1 MLNIAICDDDIQI
14 AGQMEMMI
22 QNIAKRNYV
31 DTDIEVFWNGK
42 SLADTVASGDSF
54 DIIFLDIE
62 MDKED
67 GISAAKRIRMN
78 NIFMLG
84 FSVNNNQARINS
96 AITVIILL
104 GMNVLIF
111 YIYMKLAD
119 DLRLRRM
126 TAVYEQQLDLCERH
140 QQEREL
146 STLQL
151 RDVRHNMKNN
161 LVSILAYVVIMYFD
175 RAKMKKSTFEFIV
188 KVKGEL
194 GQLVPILAVIEEG
207 SAQDIF
213 SVLEAGIFDYIEV
226 TDNLQKYAKKI
237 EELFL
242 WGWYL
247 RKYEFLEKRGCRE
260 IDNLKQEQ

>member
-1 MLNIAICDDDIQI
+1 METVLLFCDD
-14 AGQMEMMI
+14 E
-22 QNIAKRNYV
+22 K
-31 DTDIEVFWNGK
+31 
-42 SLADTVASGDSF
+42 LF
-54 DIIFLDIE
+54 DIT
-62 MDKED
+62 
-67 GISAAKRIRMN
+67 KRITE
-78 NIFMLG
+78 G
-84 FSVNNNQARINS
+84 K
-96 AITVIILL
+96 
-104 GMNVLIF
+104 
-111 YIYMKLAD
+111 YKLVRRTYHNLKTNRYPFAD
-119 DLRLRRM
+119 
-126 TAVYEQQLDLCERH
+126 
-140 QQEREL
+140 
-146 STLQL
+146 
-151 RDVRHNMKNN
+151 
-161 LVSILAYVVIMYFD
+161 VVIMYFD

>member
-1 MLNIAICDDDIQI
+1 MWVNSILGYGADILLSFY
-14 AGQMEMMI
+14 AV
-22 QNIAKRNYV
+22 YL
-31 DTDIEVFWNGK
+31 FFCY
-42 SLADTVASGDSF
+42 F
-54 DIIFLDIE
+54 DIFFKRKK
-62 MDKED
+62 DKRLSVIGLVVFVLWQM
-67 GISAAKRIRMN
+67 GISTIIN
-78 NIFMLG
+78 FPVYVNI
-84 FSVNNNQARINS
+84 VV
-96 AITVIILL
+96 TIIVTWFA
-104 GMNVLIF
+104 VLI
-111 YIYMKLAD
+111 
-119 DLRLRRM
+119 
-126 TAVYEQQLDLCERH
+126 VYEGMWWNKCVFVIAFNAIWMFMETLC
-140 QQEREL
+140 
-146 STLQL
+146 
-151 RDVRHNMKNN
+151 NY
-161 LVSILAYVVIMYFD
+161 ILMIYCEKYAYVQPLGSLIS
-175 RAKMKKSTFEFIV
+175 KTFIV

>member
-1 MLNIAICDDDIQI
+1 MLFCDD
-14 AGQMEMMI
+14 E
-22 QNIAKRNYV
+22 K
-31 DTDIEVFWNGK
+31 
-42 SLADTVASGDSF
+42 LF
-54 DIIFLDIE
+54 DIT
-62 MDKED
+62 
-67 GISAAKRIRMN
+67 KRITE
-78 NIFMLG
+78 G
-84 FSVNNNQARINS
+84 K
-96 AITVIILL
+96 
-104 GMNVLIF
+104 
-111 YIYMKLAD
+111 YKLVRRTYHNLTTNRYPFAD
-119 DLRLRRM
+119 
-126 TAVYEQQLDLCERH
+126 
-140 QQEREL
+140 
-146 STLQL
+146 
-151 RDVRHNMKNN
+151 
-161 LVSILAYVVIMYFD
+161 VVIMYFD

>member
-1 MLNIAICDDDIQI
+1 M
-14 AGQMEMMI
+14 G
-22 QNIAKRNYV
+22 KRFCGVYI
-31 DTDIEVFWNGK
+31 DHIFEF
-42 SLADTVASGDSF
+42 
-54 DIIFLDIE
+54 II
-62 MDKED
+62 
-67 GISAAKRIRMN
+67 
-78 NIFMLG
+78 
-84 FSVNNNQARINS
+84 
-96 AITVIILL
+96 
-104 GMNVLIF
+104 
-111 YIYMKLAD
+111 
-119 DLRLRRM
+119 
-126 TAVYEQQLDLCERH
+126 
-140 QQEREL
+140 
-146 STLQL
+146 STLQ
-151 RDVRHNMKNN
+151 KNKN
-161 LVSILAYVVIMYFD
+161 VNINSNNIIYLKRIIEKEIFQKVFKSLVYCMNVKRLDGELIGNTPEERYLYFSETEQCINVNRYPFADVVIMYFD